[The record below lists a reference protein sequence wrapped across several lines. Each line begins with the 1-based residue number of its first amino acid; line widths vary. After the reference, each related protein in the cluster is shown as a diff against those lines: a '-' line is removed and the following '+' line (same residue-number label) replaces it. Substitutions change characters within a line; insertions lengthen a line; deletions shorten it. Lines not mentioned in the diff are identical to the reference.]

1 MTQSNILLESG
12 TNELE
17 IIVFEAAGALYG
29 INVMKVREILQPEQV
44 TPLPHSHPD
53 CEGIADIRGEI
64 VPVINLEQV
73 LGNHGHDAK
82 ESKFIIA
89 ELNSRK
95 AAFRVTTVTRIHR
108 VSWEQIES
116 PDKLE
121 SGDRQMT
128 AGIIQLHEKL
138 ILLLDYERIVHD
150 ILPST
155 GFMEAP
161 ENHAADTSA
170 DASILIAEDSPMLQ
184 RLLKDTLTGAGFSKL
199 TIAASGKKA
208 WELLE
213 EDSSRFQLLITD
225 IEMPEMDGHHLTKKV
240 KQHIDLPVVI
250 FSSLI
255 TTDLFHKGEAV
266 GADAQISKPEINQ
279 LIGSVNDLLSSAHV
293 SSSPAN

>member
-17 IIVFEAAGALYG
+17 IIVFKAAGALYG

-64 VPVINLEQV
+64 IPVINLEQV
-73 LGNHGHDAK
+73 LGNHQHDK
-82 ESKFIIA
+82 SESKFIIA
-89 ELNSRK
+89 ELNNRK
-95 AAFRVTTVTRIHR
+95 AAFRVTTVSRIHR

-121 SGDRQMT
+121 SGDKQMT
-128 AGIIQLHEKL
+128 AGIIQLNEKL
-138 ILLLDYERIVHD
+138 ILMLDYERIVHD

-155 GFMEAP
+155 GFIGAPDNLAAEA
-161 ENHAADTSA
+161 SA
-170 DASILIAEDSPMLQ
+170 DASILIAEDSSMLQ
-184 RLLKDTLTGAGFSKL
+184 RLLKDTLSSAGFSRL
-199 TIAASGKKA
+199 TIASSGKKA
-208 WELLE
+208 WDLLE

-240 KQHIDLPVVI
+240 KEHGELPVII

-255 TTDLFHKGEAV
+255 STDLFHKGEAV

-279 LIGSVNDLLSSAHV
+279 LIGAVNDLLV
-293 SSSPAN
+293 IEKV